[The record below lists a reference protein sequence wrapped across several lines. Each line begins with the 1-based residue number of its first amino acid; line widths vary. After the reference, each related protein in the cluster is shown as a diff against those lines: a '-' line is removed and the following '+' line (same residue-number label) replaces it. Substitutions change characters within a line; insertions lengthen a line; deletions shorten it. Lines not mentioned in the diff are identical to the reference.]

1 MNDEHA
7 ALASASLKSCR
18 LLGLGLPYVVVGTT
32 DVSVEVVVATYV
44 GTGTVSIEF
53 VSVLVTETAV
63 VKVVLYTVVVEVAVI
78 IGEVTV

>member
-18 LLGLGLPYVVVGTT
+18 LLGLGFAYFFVGTT

-53 VSVLVTETAV
+53 VSVLVIGTTV
-63 VKVVLYTVVVEVAVI
+63 VKVVRYTVLVEVAVTV
-78 IGEVTV
+78 GEVIV